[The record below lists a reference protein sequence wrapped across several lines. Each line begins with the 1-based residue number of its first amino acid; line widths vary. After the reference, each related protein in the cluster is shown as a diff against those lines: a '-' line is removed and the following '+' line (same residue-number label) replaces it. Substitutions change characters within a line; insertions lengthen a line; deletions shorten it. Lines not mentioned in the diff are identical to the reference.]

1 MQVEED
7 DGDGLAL
14 EERAGVAERA
24 RLDHPVAV
32 QLEIHPAQE
41 PDRRLVVHD
50 EHDRPVYPRC
60 HESESTGRTSHRS
73 PSVSFS

>member
-1 MQVEED
+1 VQVEED
-7 DGDGLAL
+7 EGDGLVL
-14 EERAGVAERA
+14 EERAGVTERA

-32 QLEIHPAQE
+32 QLEIHPVQE

-50 EHDRPVYPRC
+50 EHDRPFHPCC

-73 PSVSFS
+73 PNVSFS